1 VPILG
6 VRTSKNRSGALR
18 SDPGGDP
25 DRSAKLWIIAEPVI
39 VFKIRLPFSDQLK
52 ALKFDN
58 TDMTRFVKKWDNIYE
73 NCKIKTIKKTRRIP
87 KYIIKII
94 GKYIRAQ
101 KEYEKQD

>member
-1 VPILG
+1 
-6 VRTSKNRSGALR
+6 
-18 SDPGGDP
+18 
-25 DRSAKLWIIAEPVI
+25 
-39 VFKIRLPFSDQLK
+39 
-52 ALKFDN
+52 
-58 TDMTRFVKKWDNIYE
+58 MTRFVKKWDNIYE